1 MRAALTLVCAL
12 TMAGGSLARAQT
24 AQDDTPPAAAPAET
38 AGRAPTPAAEPSE
51 EPSEEPG
58 GEPSSAPAPTSSRAT
73 TGQAA
78 SPTSSA
84 ADAPA
89 ERVLDETQDPPSR
102 GDEGDEDE
110 EENWGVFW
118 IEAQAGYSFV
128 NLVQFSA
135 DNFIPEAEKLEGS
148 GFFGGAA
155 LGFRVYFLTLGAR
168 ATIASYFGFEVG
180 TVGADIAVHLPIP
193 VVSPYVRVGLG
204 YAWMGDANWNDPAL
218 SQTDVHG
225 LVADGGLGVNIKLG
239 RVISLGAGFDV
250 AFLNLGRQSARDA
263 GTVGMVNLEES
274 GDAVGLQLRLHA
286 HLTFHI

>member
-1 MRAALTLVCAL
+1 MRPSLPWAWALAAAVA
-12 TMAGGSLARAQT
+12 AVAVAASGARAQ
-24 AQDDTPPAAAPAET
+24 ANLGDDDAPGEPPQAAAPNEAP
-38 AGRAPTPAAEPSE
+38 ASPDDDSPSSPPPPADGAPTPRNAVV
-51 EPSEEPG
+51 
-58 GEPSSAPAPTSSRAT
+58 R
-73 TGQAA
+73 
-78 SPTSSA
+78 SPNSG
-84 ADAPA
+84 PA
-89 ERVLDETQDPPSR
+89 ERVLDESQDPSARAP
-102 GDEGDEDE
+102 EEDEDD
-110 EENWGVFW
+110 ENWGVFW

-135 DNFIPEAEKLEGS
+135 DNFIPQAEKIEGN

-180 TVGADIAVHLPIP
+180 TVGADVAVHLPIP

-218 SQTDVHG
+218 SQTEVNG
-225 LVADGGLGVNIKLG
+225 LVVDGGLGLNIKLA
-239 RVISLGAGFDV
+239 RLISLGAGFDV